1 MSAGKKIVFGTI
13 AVLGLLLLCG
23 GIVSSFNGGM

>member
-1 MSAGKKIVFGTI
+1 MSTGKKVIYGTL

-23 GIVSSFNGGM
+23 GIASSFNGGM